1 MIESLNTQ
9 YPVRSLAERD
19 TTNVYFMSK
28 DPSEAREMSILS
40 KCHEHTGIWQPESD
54 SREADLQRVRHSIRY
69 KPLFHWDGSDCV
81 RVGWPKWGRGARES
95 VRDTEGFSKCLTGEV
110 CLSCSW
116 QYEQHLERVADASA
130 LAAKLNR
137 K

>member
-19 TTNVYFMSK
+19 TTNIYFMGK

-81 RVGWPKWGRGARES
+81 RVGWPKWGWGARES
-95 VRDTEGFSKCLTGEV
+95 VRSVEDFEDE
-110 CLSCSW
+110 
-116 QYEQHLERVADASA
+116 LEHERCQNCVR
-130 LAAKLNR
+130 KLQTKRDHDGSMGSLLNNQR
-137 K
+137 CC